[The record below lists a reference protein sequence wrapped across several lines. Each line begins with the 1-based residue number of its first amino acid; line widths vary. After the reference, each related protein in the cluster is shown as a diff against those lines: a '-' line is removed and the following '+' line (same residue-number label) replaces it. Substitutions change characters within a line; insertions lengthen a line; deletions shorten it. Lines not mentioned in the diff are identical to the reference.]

1 MTGGRSF
8 SATASQFP
16 VIGFFV
22 SSHAAPPGVEEDAM
36 RNTTNAK
43 RFFYGF
49 ATKQT
54 SEIALVMN
62 VASDLCLH
70 LLQVL
75 EGWMFRWSGASGSE
89 RLVHAVC
96 ANPLPA
102 SHRACRPSP
111 YGSEPSQ
118 WLSHNLVRSSD
129 RLRGGISQFR

>member
-1 MTGGRSF
+1 ML
-8 SATASQFP
+8 
-16 VIGFFV
+16 
-22 SSHAAPPGVEEDAM
+22 HHLGVEEDAM
-36 RNTTNAK
+36 RITTNAK

-49 ATKQT
+49 AAKQT

-62 VASDLCLH
+62 VTGDLCLH

-96 ANPLPA
+96 AKSLPA
-102 SHRACRPSP
+102 CHRACSPNP
-111 YGSEPSQ
+111 YGSDPSQ
-118 WLSHNLVRSSD
+118 WTSRNLSRSSD